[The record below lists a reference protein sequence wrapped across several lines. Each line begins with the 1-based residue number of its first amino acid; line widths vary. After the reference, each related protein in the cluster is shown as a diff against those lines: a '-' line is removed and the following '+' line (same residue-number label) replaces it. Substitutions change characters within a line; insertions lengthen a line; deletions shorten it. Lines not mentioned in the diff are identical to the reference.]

1 VARTPE
7 QAIPL
12 SGSYWRDAE
21 DELGMEV
28 LVNVKTKDESI
39 VRSAEAG

>member
-1 VARTPE
+1 MPQ

-12 SGSYWRDAE
+12 SGSYWGDAE

-28 LVNVKTKDESI
+28 RVNVKTEGGSTA
-39 VRSAEAG
+39 RSAAAG